1 MRMGFINVFVSD
13 LEAAIEFYTKVF
25 GLTLIDA
32 ELDHGYARFQSSP
45 LPLPLS
51 LEVTSDPSRLGR
63 HTGIGLIV
71 NDLTAAFEQLTERG
85 ASFPMPPTRQPWGG
99 RLALVE
105 DQDGNVFYLDQG
117 EGHS

>member
-1 MRMGFINVFVSD
+1 MRLGFINVFVSD

-32 ELDHGYARFQSSP
+32 EVDHGYARFQSS
-45 LPLPLS
+45 PLPLS

-63 HTGIGLIV
+63 HTGIGLMV
-71 NDLTAAFEQLTERG
+71 NDLTAAYEQLTERG

>member
-1 MRMGFINVFVSD
+1 MRLGFINVFVSD
-13 LEAAIEFYTKVF
+13 LEAAIEFYTQVF

-32 ELDHGYARFQSSP
+32 EVDHGYARFQSSP
-45 LPLPLS
+45 LPLS
-51 LEVTSDPSRLGR
+51 LEVTNDQSRLGR
-63 HTGIGLIV
+63 HTGIGLMV
-71 NDLTAAFEQLTERG
+71 NDLTAAYEQLTERG

-99 RLALVE
+99 RFALVE

>member
-1 MRMGFINVFVSD
+1 MRLGFINVFVSD
-13 LEAAIEFYTKVF
+13 LEAAIEFYTQVF

-32 ELDHGYARFQSSP
+32 EVEHGYARFHSS
-45 LPLPLS
+45 PLPLS
-51 LEVTSDPSRLGR
+51 LEATSDQSRLGR
-63 HTGIGLIV
+63 HTGIGLMV
-71 NDLTAAFEQLTERG
+71 NDLTEAYEELTERG
-85 ASFPMPPTRQPWGG
+85 ASFPMPPTRQSWGG

>member
-1 MRMGFINVFVSD
+1 MRLGFINVFVSD
-13 LEAAIEFYTKVF
+13 LEAVIEFYTKVF

-105 DQDGNVFYLDQG
+105 DKDGNTFYLDLG

>member
-1 MRMGFINVFVSD
+1 MRLGFINVFVSD
-13 LEAAIEFYTKVF
+13 LEAAIEFYTEVL

-32 ELDHGYARFQSSP
+32 EVDHGYARFQSSP
-45 LPLPLS
+45 LS
-51 LEVTSDPSRLGR
+51 LEVTSDQSRLGR
-63 HTGIGLIV
+63 HTGIGLMV
-71 NDLTAAFEQLTERG
+71 NDLTAAYEELTERG

-105 DQDGNVFYLDQG
+105 DQDCNVFYLDQG